1 MTEKNKTGTELSI
14 YFGDLVQK
22 VKELNEELKKQ
33 HKKIILKN
41 LLERIKGE
49 NKNEK

>member
-1 MTEKNKTGTELSI
+1 MLEKKKIGMELSI
-14 YFGDLVQK
+14 YFDELVKK
-22 VKELNEELKKQ
+22 VQELNEELKKQ